1 MKNRLFTLLFSIVA
15 LSAYGEAPSFT
26 PDPER
31 YDSLS
36 TLWHGENL
44 SASYDHFYREFID
57 LDTVQV
63 DLTQALPD
71 SLYMARLRTML
82 SPINLPY
89 NEVLKKW
96 LVTYTTTR
104 RTTMANILGRA
115 EHYFP
120 MIEQELAAHGLPI
133 ELRMMPVIESALVP
147 TAVSRMRATGLWQF
161 MYNTGKIYDLEITS
175 FVDQRLDP
183 VAATKAAC
191 AHLRDLY
198 NIYGEWTLVI
208 AAYNCGSGNVNKA
221 LKRAGAGAKN
231 FWDIYQYLPSET
243 RGYVPSFVAASYA
256 YYYSRQHAI
265 SPVPMARPV
274 PTDTVM
280 VDRLMHFSQVATTIG
295 MPLEQLRALNPQYSR
310 DIIPAVGGKSYVL
323 TLPSHHAIRYIEHQ
337 DSIFAKDSLY
347 LAEYLKQSQPLTSA
361 QFAEAAGR
369 THRVR
374 SGETLSGIARR
385 YGTSVA
391 QIKRLN
397 GLKSDRI
404 NIGKVL
410 KIN

>member
-1 MKNRLFTLLFSIVA
+1 MKQTFLFVTLLFATLHAAAATPA
-15 LSAYGEAPSFT
+15 LAVT
-26 PDPER
+26 PER
-31 YDSLS
+31 YDSLY
-36 TLWHGENL
+36 TAWHGENL
-44 SASYDHFYREFID
+44 GNSYEAFYRNFVN
-57 LDTVQV
+57 LDSVNV
-63 DLTQALPD
+63 DMTGALPD
-71 SLYMARLRTML
+71 SIYFERLRTML

-96 LVTYTTTR
+96 LVTYPPPR

-120 MIEQELAAHGLPI
+120 MIEQELSAHGLPI
-133 ELRMMPVIESALVP
+133 ELRMMPVIESALIP
-147 TAVSRMRATGLWQF
+147 TALSRMRAAGLWQF

-221 LKRAGAGAKN
+221 LKRAGADAKN
-231 FWDIYQYLPSET
+231 FWDIYTYLPSET
-243 RGYVPSFVAASYA
+243 RGYVPSFVAATYA
-256 YYYSRQHAI
+256 YNYYHHHAI
-265 SPVPMARPV
+265 DPVPMARPV

-280 VDRLMHFSQVATTIG
+280 IDRLLHLEQVATTLD

-310 DIIPAVGGKSYVL
+310 DIIPAITRSYVL
-323 TLPSHHAIRYIEHQ
+323 TLPSAQAIRYIELQ
-337 DSIFAKDSLY
+337 DSVFAKDSIY
-347 LAEYLKQSQPLTSA
+347 LSQYLKQTQPLSQA
-361 QFAEAAGR
+361 QFDRAGT
-369 THRVR
+369 THKVK
-374 SGETLSGIARR
+374 SGETLGGIARR
-385 YGTSVA
+385 YSTSVA